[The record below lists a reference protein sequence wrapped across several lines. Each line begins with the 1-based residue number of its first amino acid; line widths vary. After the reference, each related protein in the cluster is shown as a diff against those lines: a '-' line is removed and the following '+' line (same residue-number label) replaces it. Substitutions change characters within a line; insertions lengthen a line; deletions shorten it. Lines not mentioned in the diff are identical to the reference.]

1 MQFLAALTLVTLLVS
16 FPFATQSADFS
27 NDYIIKWDVDRSKS
41 YLEVKS
47 ANGKVAYTFS
57 RTYNLPTQG
66 QSTVITGD
74 STFKKLFSLVSS
86 NDAPLPKTQ
95 YVQVDGP
102 NAKDNL
108 PKRQYKFDN
117 SRIFRNMLWRFN
129 FYYDVAGARIYYKFE
144 RNMTNKGGRIYK

>member
-1 MQFLAALTLVTLLVS
+1 MPDLHNPLPKPEPVLRFPGSRRICGVRFGTL
-16 FPFATQSADFS
+16 
-27 NDYIIKWDVDRSKS
+27 
-41 YLEVKS
+41 VKS

-57 RTYNLPTQG
+57 RIYNLPTQG

-108 PKRQYKFDN
+108 PKRQYKCPDTYTT
-117 SRIFRNMLWRFN
+117 SL
-129 FYYDVAGARIYYKFE
+129 KE
-144 RNMTNKGGRIYK
+144 T